1 MQLFT
6 AYCLVYSVA
15 DSFYA
20 ISYLIVYVILTVNVH
35 SVKKPLIDTKY
46 MNTLQNIRAY
56 NIFIIVDNQ
65 PDLLLHWNKNVHKMF

>member
-1 MQLFT
+1 MIWINIGIY
-6 AYCLVYSVA
+6 AVVYSLVHSVA

-46 MNTLQNIRAY
+46 MNTLQNIRS
-56 NIFIIVDNQ
+56 
-65 PDLLLHWNKNVHKMF
+65 

>member
-35 SVKKPLIDTKY
+35 SVKKPLHRYK
-46 MNTLQNIRAY
+46 MNTLQNIIQHTCY
-56 NIFIIVDNQ
+56 S
-65 PDLLLHWNKNVHKMF
+65 

>member
-6 AYCLVYSVA
+6 AYCLVHSVA

-35 SVKKPLIDTKY
+35 SVKKPLINRYKIYEYITKY
-46 MNTLQNIRAY
+46 K
-56 NIFIIVDNQ
+56 IIQHIYNQ
-65 PDLLLHWNKNVHKMF
+65 PDFLLH